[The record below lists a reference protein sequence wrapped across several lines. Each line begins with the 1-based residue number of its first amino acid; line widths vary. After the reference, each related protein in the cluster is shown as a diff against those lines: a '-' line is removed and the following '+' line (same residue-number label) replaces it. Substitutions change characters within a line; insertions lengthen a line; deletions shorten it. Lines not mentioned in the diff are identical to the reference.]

1 MKNLNVPN
9 KITVSRIIMVFL
21 MLIVLFVLRFIPDL
35 NVPTIG
41 GDLNINAVYLAI
53 CIVFIIASITDKI
66 DGDLARKNN
75 EITDFG
81 KFLDPVADKLLVNS
95 ILIYLTIPHFNEA
108 QMTIPLYCVIIM
120 IVRDLVVDALRLVA
134 SSKGVVLAANN
145 WGKAKTCLQ
154 MVAIPLVLLNGFP
167 FTYFDAS
174 WGEGRVA
181 LWFVY
186 AATLV
191 SFVSGLIYVIQNWKV
206 VSLDGGGKNDKQN

>member
-1 MKNLNVPN
+1 
-9 KITVSRIIMVFL
+9 MVFL

-95 ILIYLTIPHFNEA
+95 IIIYLTIPHFNEV

-167 FTYFDAS
+167 FTYFDAN

-191 SFVSGLIYVIQNWKV
+191 SFISGLIYVIQNWKV
-206 VSLDGGGKNDKQN
+206 ISLDGGGKDDKQN

>member
-9 KITVSRIIMVFL
+9 KITISRIIIVFV
-21 MLIVLFVLRFIPDL
+21 MLIALFVLRFIPGLQFD
-35 NVPTIG
+35 NIG
-41 GDLNINAVYLAI
+41 GDLNISPLYLAI

-75 EITDFG
+75 EVTDFG

-95 ILIYLTIPHFNEA
+95 ILIYLAIPHFDDK
-108 QMTIPLYCVIIM
+108 QMVIPVYCIIIM

-134 SSKGVVLAANN
+134 ASKGTVLAANN
-145 WGKAKTCLQ
+145 WGKAKTVLQ

-167 FTYFDAS
+167 FTYFDAE

-186 AATLV
+186 AATIV
-191 SFVSGLIYVIQNWKV
+191 SFVSGLIYVIQNWKAV
-206 VSLDGGGKNDKQN
+206 ALNGGNNDKKD

>member
-1 MKNLNVPN
+1 
-9 KITVSRIIMVFL
+9 
-21 MLIVLFVLRFIPDL
+21 MLIALFVLRFIPGLQFD
-35 NVPTIG
+35 NIG
-41 GDLNINAVYLAI
+41 GDLNISPLYLAI

-75 EITDFG
+75 EVTDFG

-95 ILIYLTIPHFNEA
+95 ILIYLAIPHFDDK
-108 QMTIPLYCVIIM
+108 QMVIPVYCIIIM

-134 SSKGVVLAANN
+134 ASKGTVLAANN
-145 WGKAKTCLQ
+145 WGKAKTVLQ

-167 FTYFDAS
+167 FTYFDAE

-186 AATLV
+186 AATIV
-191 SFVSGLIYVIQNWKV
+191 SLVSGLIYVIQNWKAV
-206 VSLDGGGKNDKQN
+206 ALNGGNNDKKD

>member
-9 KITVSRIIMVFL
+9 KITISRIIIVFV
-21 MLIVLFVLRFIPDL
+21 MLIALFVLRFIPGLQFD
-35 NVPTIG
+35 NIG
-41 GDLNINAVYLAI
+41 GDLNISPLYLAI

-95 ILIYLTIPHFNEA
+95 ILIYLAIPHFDDK
-108 QMTIPLYCVIIM
+108 QMVIPVYCIIIM

-134 SSKGVVLAANN
+134 ASKGTVLAANN
-145 WGKAKTCLQ
+145 WGKAKTVLQ

-167 FTYFDAS
+167 FTYFDAE

-186 AATLV
+186 AATIV
-191 SFVSGLIYVIQNWKV
+191 SLVSGLIYVIQNWKAV
-206 VSLDGGGKNDKQN
+206 ALNGGNNDKKD

>member
-9 KITVSRIIMVFL
+9 KITISRIIIVFV
-21 MLIVLFVLRFIPDL
+21 MLIALFVLRFIPGLQFD
-35 NVPTIG
+35 NIG
-41 GDLNINAVYLAI
+41 GDLNISPLYLAI

-75 EITDFG
+75 EVTDFG

-95 ILIYLTIPHFNEA
+95 ILIYLAIPHFDDK
-108 QMTIPLYCVIIM
+108 QMVIPVYCIIIM

-134 SSKGVVLAANN
+134 ASKGTVLAANN
-145 WGKAKTCLQ
+145 WGKAKTVLQ

-167 FTYFDAS
+167 FTYFDAE

-186 AATLV
+186 AATIV
-191 SFVSGLIYVIQNWKV
+191 SLVSGLIYVIQNWKAV
-206 VSLDGGGKNDKQN
+206 ALNGGNNDKKD

>member
-9 KITVSRIIMVFL
+9 RITISRIVMVFC
-21 MLIVLFVLRFIPDL
+21 MLIALFVLRFIPNL
-35 NVPTIG
+35 EVPSIG
-41 GDLNINAVYLAI
+41 GDLNINVVYLAI
-53 CIVFIIASITDKI
+53 CIVFVAASITDKI
-66 DGDLARKNN
+66 DGDLARRNN
-75 EITDFG
+75 EVTDFG

-95 ILIYLTIPHFNEA
+95 TLIYLAIPHFDEN
-108 QMTIPLYCVIIM
+108 QMVIPLYCIIIM

-145 WGKAKTCLQ
+145 WGKAKTVLQ
-154 MVAIPLVLLNGFP
+154 MFAIPLVLLNGFP

-206 VSLDGGGKNDKQN
+206 VSLTGGKNDK

>member
-1 MKNLNVPN
+1 
-9 KITVSRIIMVFL
+9 
-21 MLIVLFVLRFIPDL
+21 MLIALFVLRFIPGLQFD
-35 NVPTIG
+35 NIG
-41 GDLNINAVYLAI
+41 GDLNISPLYLAI

-75 EITDFG
+75 EVTDFG

-95 ILIYLTIPHFNEA
+95 ILIYLAIPHFDDK
-108 QMTIPLYCVIIM
+108 QMVIPVYCIIIM

-134 SSKGVVLAANN
+134 ASKGTVLAANN
-145 WGKAKTCLQ
+145 WGKAKTVLQ

-167 FTYFDAS
+167 FTYFDAE

-186 AATLV
+186 AATIV
-191 SFVSGLIYVIQNWKV
+191 SFVSGLIYVIQNWKAV
-206 VSLDGGGKNDKQN
+206 ALNGGNNDKKD

>member
-95 ILIYLTIPHFNEA
+95 IIIYLTIPHFNEV

-167 FTYFDAS
+167 FTYFDAN

-191 SFVSGLIYVIQNWKV
+191 SFISGLIYVIQNWKV
-206 VSLDGGGKNDKQN
+206 ISLDGGGKDDKQN

>member
-9 KITVSRIIMVFL
+9 KITISRIIIVFV
-21 MLIVLFVLRFIPDL
+21 MLIALFVLRFIPGLQFD
-35 NVPTIG
+35 NIG
-41 GDLNINAVYLAI
+41 GDLNISPLYLAI

-75 EITDFG
+75 EVTDFG

-95 ILIYLTIPHFNEA
+95 ILIYLAIPHFDDK
-108 QMTIPLYCVIIM
+108 QMVIPIYCIIIM

-134 SSKGVVLAANN
+134 ASKGTVLAANN
-145 WGKAKTCLQ
+145 WGKAKTVLQ

-167 FTYFDAS
+167 FTYFDAE

-186 AATLV
+186 AATIV
-191 SFVSGLIYVIQNWKV
+191 SLVSGLIYVIQNWKAV
-206 VSLDGGGKNDKQN
+206 ALNGGNNDKKD

>member
-1 MKNLNVPN
+1 
-9 KITVSRIIMVFL
+9 MVFC
-21 MLIVLFVLRFIPDL
+21 MLIALFVLRFIPNL
-35 NVPTIG
+35 EVPSIG
-41 GDLNINAVYLAI
+41 GDLNINVVYLAI
-53 CIVFIIASITDKI
+53 CIVFVAASITDKI
-66 DGDLARKNN
+66 DGDLARRNN
-75 EITDFG
+75 EVTDFG

-95 ILIYLTIPHFNEA
+95 TLIYLAIPHFDEN
-108 QMTIPLYCVIIM
+108 QMVIPLYCIIIM

-145 WGKAKTCLQ
+145 WGKAKTVLQ
-154 MVAIPLVLLNGFP
+154 MFAIPLVLLNGFP

-206 VSLDGGGKNDKQN
+206 VSLTGGKNDE

>member
-21 MLIVLFVLRFIPDL
+21 MLIVLFVLRFIPGL

-66 DGDLARKNN
+66 DGDLARRNN

-95 ILIYLTIPHFNEA
+95 ILIYLTIPHFNEG

-191 SFVSGLIYVIQNWKV
+191 SFISGLIYVIQNWKV

>member
-9 KITVSRIIMVFL
+9 RITISRIVMVFC
-21 MLIVLFVLRFIPDL
+21 MLIALFVLRFIPNL
-35 NVPTIG
+35 EVPSIG
-41 GDLNINAVYLAI
+41 GDLNINVVYLAI
-53 CIVFIIASITDKI
+53 CIVFVAASITDKI
-66 DGDLARKNN
+66 DGDLARRNN
-75 EITDFG
+75 EVTDFG

-95 ILIYLTIPHFNEA
+95 TLIYLAIPHFDEN
-108 QMTIPLYCVIIM
+108 QMVIPLYCIIIM

-145 WGKAKTCLQ
+145 WGKAKTVLQ
-154 MVAIPLVLLNGFP
+154 MFAIPLVLLNGFP

-206 VSLDGGGKNDKQN
+206 VSLTGGKNDE

>member
-21 MLIVLFVLRFIPDL
+21 MLLVLFVLRFIPNL
-35 NVPTIG
+35 EVPTIG

-53 CIVFIIASITDKI
+53 CIVFVIASITDKI

-75 EITDFG
+75 EVTDFG

-95 ILIYLTIPHFNEA
+95 ILIYLCVPHFSDD
-108 QMTIPLYCVIIM
+108 QMVIPLYCVIIM

-167 FTYFDAS
+167 FTYFDGT

-191 SFVSGLIYVIQNWKV
+191 SFISGLIYVIQNWKV
-206 VSLDGGGKNDKQN
+206 VSLNGGGKNDKQN

>member
-1 MKNLNVPN
+1 
-9 KITVSRIIMVFL
+9 MVFC
-21 MLIVLFVLRFIPDL
+21 MLIALFVLRFIPNL
-35 NVPTIG
+35 EVPSIG
-41 GDLNINAVYLAI
+41 GDLNINVVYLAI
-53 CIVFIIASITDKI
+53 CIVFVAASITDKI
-66 DGDLARKNN
+66 DGDLARRNN
-75 EITDFG
+75 EVTDFG

-95 ILIYLTIPHFNEA
+95 TLIYLAIPHFDEN
-108 QMTIPLYCVIIM
+108 QMVIPLYCIIIM

-145 WGKAKTCLQ
+145 WGKAKTVLQ
-154 MVAIPLVLLNGFP
+154 MFAIPLVLLNGFP

-206 VSLDGGGKNDKQN
+206 VSLTGGKNDK

>member
-9 KITVSRIIMVFL
+9 RITVSRIIIVFV
-21 MLIVLFVLRFIPDL
+21 MLIALFVLRFIPGL
-35 NVPTIG
+35 EIPTIG
-41 GDLNINAVYLAI
+41 GELKINAVYLAI

-75 EITDFG
+75 EVTDFG

-95 ILIYLTIPHFNEA
+95 TLIYLAIPHFSED
-108 QMTIPLYCVIIM
+108 QMVIPVYCIIVM

-134 SSKGVVLAANN
+134 AAKGTVLAANN
-145 WGKAKTCLQ
+145 WGKAKTVLQ
-154 MVAIPLVLLNGFP
+154 MIAIPLVLLNGFP
-167 FTYFDAS
+167 FTYFDAN

-191 SFVSGLIYVIQNWKV
+191 SLVSGLIYVIQNWKV
-206 VSLDGGGKNDKQN
+206 VALTGGGKHDKKD